1 MRLNFMRFTYKLI
14 LCISLLCYS
23 AFSQAQTDALKIG
36 FFNFVQVMA
45 NIPQAKE
52 AEKRLEDEF
61 ATRKKN
67 IESLDIELKNEAD
80 ELERDSLV
88 SSATEQDAKRRKLRN
103 RRREF
108 KLLLEEYQEDLSL
121 RQNQETAALQ
131 KLVRQAVLDVAKE
144 DKFDLIID
152 QGAVLFASE
161 KVNITAAVMQRL
173 QKQN

>member
-1 MRLNFMRFTYKLI
+1 MRFFSKAFFV
-14 LCISLLCYS
+14 ISLLCFTVS
-23 AFSQAQTDALKIG
+23 VHAQTEPVKVG

-52 AEKRLEDEF
+52 AEERLGDEF
-61 ATRKKN
+61 AARKSS
-67 IESLDIELKNEAD
+67 IEALDVELKKVQED
-80 ELERDSLV
+80 LKRDALIL
-88 SSATEQDAKRRKLRN
+88 SAAEQDAKKRDLRN

-131 KLVRQAVLDVAKE
+131 KLVRQAVLDVAKQE
-144 DKFDLIID
+144 KFDLIID
-152 QGAVLFASE
+152 QGAVLFASD

-173 QKQN
+173 QQQKQ

>member
-1 MRLNFMRFTYKLI
+1 MRFINKLVLCTI
-14 LCISLLCYS
+14 LLS
-23 AFSQAQTDALKIG
+23 FSMLSNAQTDILKIG
-36 FFNFVQVMA
+36 YFNFVQVMA

-52 AEKRLEDEF
+52 AEKRLGDEF
-61 ATRKKN
+61 ATRKTS
-67 IESLDIELKNEAD
+67 IEALDDELKKEAD
-80 ELERDSLV
+80 DLKRDALV
-88 SSATEQDAKRRKLRN
+88 LSAAEQDAKRRKLRN

-144 DKFDLIID
+144 GKFDLIID

-173 QKQN
+173 QKQQ

>member
-1 MRLNFMRFTYKLI
+1 MRFINKLV
-14 LCISLLCYS
+14 LCAFLLS
-23 AFSQAQTDALKIG
+23 FSVLSHAQADALKIG

-52 AEKRLEDEF
+52 AEKRLGDEF
-61 ATRKKN
+61 ATRKTN
-67 IESLDIELKNEAD
+67 IEALDDELKKEAD
-80 ELERDSLV
+80 ELKRDALV
-88 SSATEQDAKRRKLRN
+88 LSAAEQDAKRRNLRN

-144 DKFDLIID
+144 GKFDLIID

-173 QKQN
+173 QKQP